1 MSNTLPQR
9 APRELPPIMGRGGPP
24 MAHLMGKPE
33 PAKDVRGTLLR
44 LWSYLRRQR
53 FALIFTVLIVVV
65 NTGLTVLGPY
75 LLGVAIDEALTPGD
89 LPRLAQFAALMLG
102 VYAASAL
109 LTWAQTY
116 IMAGAAQRTVRD
128 LRTDL
133 FDRLQE
139 LPLRYFDSRPHGDLM
154 SRLTNDVEMINTVL
168 SESVTQL
175 ISGLLSLV
183 AIAAVMLWL
192 NPMLALV
199 VLLTTPLLMTLLTR
213 LVASRTRAAFR
224 QQQATLGALNGLI
237 EETITG
243 QRVVIAYGREAT
255 VTAQFDAANQSF
267 RRAATRAQI
276 FAGFMGPLTNF
287 VNNLGLAILGGVG
300 GWMVIQGMATVGTI
314 ASFINYSRQFGRPLN
329 EIANLYNTI
338 QGAVAGAER
347 VFELIDEASEH
358 DEALDSPQTA
368 LTQSRKDAKDKSQTE
383 QFLRSSASSL
393 LRVESP
399 RSTEIAG
406 EVVFEEVSFAYTP
419 DAPVLKRVSL
429 HARPGE
435 TVALVGPT
443 GAGKTTIVNLLTRF
457 YDVDAGRILL
467 DGADIR
473 TLDRYALRRQLGI
486 VLQDTYLFTGSVLEN
501 IRYGRL
507 DATDEEV
514 YAAARLANA
523 EQFIQ
528 RLPHG
533 YATLL
538 SERASNLS
546 QGQRQLLAIARAIL
560 ANPRILIL
568 DEATSSVDTRTEQQ
582 IQEAMLRLMTGRTS
596 FVIAHRLSTI
606 RNADQIL
613 VINHG
618 EIVERGTHATLLAQ
632 RGFYYD
638 LYTSQFRGQKVTL
651 TQVIASGVT

>member
-1 MSNTLPQR
+1 MSNNLPAR
-9 APRELPPIMGRGGPP
+9 TPREMPPIMGRGGPP
-24 MAHLMGKPE
+24 MAHLAGKPE

-53 FALIFTVLIVVV
+53 AALIATAMIVVA
-65 NTGLTVLGPY
+65 NTGLMVLGPY

-89 LPRLAQFAALMLG
+89 LTLLARVGALMLG
-102 VYAASAL
+102 VYALSAL
-109 LTWAQTY
+109 LTWAQTF

-128 LRTDL
+128 LRADL
-133 FDRLQE
+133 FDHQQE
-139 LPLRYFDSRPHGDLM
+139 LPLRFFDSHPHGDLM

-175 ISGLLSLV
+175 VAGLLSLV

-192 NPMLALV
+192 NPLLALIT
-199 VLLTTPLLMTLLTR
+199 LLTTPVLMTLLTR
-213 LVASRTRAAFR
+213 LVVGRTRTAFR
-224 QQQATLGALNGLI
+224 AQQETLGAMNGLI
-237 EETITG
+237 EETIGG
-243 QRVVIAYGREAT
+243 QRVVKAYGQEAK
-255 VTAQFDAANQSF
+255 VMAHFDATNQAYRS
-267 RRAATRAQI
+267 AATRAQI

-287 VNNLGLAILGGVG
+287 VNNIGLAILGGVG
-300 GWMVIQGMATVGTI
+300 GWLVIQGMATVGTL

-329 EIANLYNTI
+329 EIANLFNTI

-347 VFELIDEASEH
+347 VFALIDETPE
-358 DEALDSPQTA
+358 
-368 LTQSRKDAKDKSQTE
+368 SQE
-383 QFLRSSASSL
+383 NAAPLAQ
-393 LRVESP
+393 VE
-399 RSTEIAG
+399 G
-406 EVVFEEVSFAYTP
+406 EVTFENVDFAYTP
-419 DAPVLKRVSL
+419 DAAVLKQVSL
-429 HARPGE
+429 HARAGQ

-457 YDVDAGRILL
+457 YDIDAGRILI
-467 DGADIR
+467 DGVDIR
-473 TLDRYALRRQLGI
+473 EIDRYALRRQLGI

-507 DATDEEV
+507 DATDAEV

-523 EQFIQ
+523 EQFIH

-560 ANPRILIL
+560 ADPRILIL

-582 IQEAMLRLMTGRTS
+582 IQEAMLRLMRGRTS

-606 RNADQIL
+606 RGADQIL
-613 VINHG
+613 VLRHG
-618 EIVERGTHATLLAQ
+618 EIVERGTHAELLAQ
-632 RGFYYD
+632 HGFYHE
-638 LYTSQFRGQKVTL
+638 LYTSQFRGQEAV
-651 TQVIASGVT
+651 AA

>member
-347 VFELIDEASEH
+347 VFELIDEVSEH
-358 DEALDSPQTA
+358 DEALNSPQTA

-467 DGADIR
+467 DGADIC

-486 VLQDTYLFTGSVLEN
+486 VLQDTYLFTGTVLEN

-582 IQEAMLRLMTGRTS
+582 IQEAMLRLMRGRTS

-638 LYTSQFRGQKVTL
+638 LYTSQFRGQGLHPL
-651 TQVIASGVT
+651 TPQ